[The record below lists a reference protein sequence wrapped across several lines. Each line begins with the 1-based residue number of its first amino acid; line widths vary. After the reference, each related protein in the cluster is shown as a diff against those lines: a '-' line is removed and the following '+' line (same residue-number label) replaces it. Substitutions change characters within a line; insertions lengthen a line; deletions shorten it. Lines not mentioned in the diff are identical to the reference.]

1 MKFRFLLLMWLLPV
15 VAEAQTDTGMSLLGD
30 VNFGP
35 EKVQNAFK
43 TSRVINLQSME
54 VTDAGVMDFKINHR
68 FGTVGQGAYDA
79 FGLDN
84 ASVRIGAEYG
94 IVPNLA
100 LIAGR
105 SSIQKMVDVGL
116 KYRIMHQTTDNK
128 KPFSLLFYGGL
139 TNSNTVGN
147 VMSGTHYVGQLIMGR
162 KFTEKFSFQV
172 SPTVVADYQF
182 RTATW
187 GLGFGLRQKLT
198 NRTTFNLE
206 WIPVLNRPAW
216 YYYPRQVR
224 TICYNS
230 LSVGFDIETGG
241 HVFQLHFTNSAGM
254 TEPQF
259 ITQTTNQWQRNRGF
273 SFGFNISRVFTVVNP
288 ERFRNNSY

>member
-1 MKFRFLLLMWLLPV
+1 MCLLPV
-15 VAEAQTDTGMSLLGD
+15 VAGAQTDTGMSMIGD

-128 KPFSLLFYGGL
+128 KPFSLLFYAGFAPYRAAS
-139 TNSNTVGN
+139 TRKKSAN
-147 VMSGTHYVGQLIMGR
+147 VYQAIIGR
-162 KFTEKFSFQV
+162 KFTEKFSMQL
-172 SPTVVADYQF
+172 SPTAVFMGEGLYQ
-182 RTATW
+182 A
-187 GLGFGLRQKLT
+187 LGMGMRYKLT
-198 NRTTFNLE
+198 NRTTLNVE
-206 WIPVLNRPAW
+206 YIPVLSRPNT
-216 YYYPRQVR
+216 YSIPEDQVKFS
-224 TICYNS
+224 NS
-230 LSVGFDIETGG
+230 LSIGFDIETGG

-273 SFGFNISRVFTVVNP
+273 SFGFNISRVFTVVSP